1 MRTVYISGPY
11 TAPTTEER
19 DANVKR
25 ANEEAQRW
33 AAAGWA
39 PYCPHTQSW
48 NWENDTDLAYDD
60 FLAIDM
66 EWLKRVDAVCVLPRW
81 QESAGACREVEEAEI
96 MGLPIYYT
104 KTYYED
110 GDMLTPEDV
119 DERMHDVHELALN
132 VPPGLE
138 QFTENLLVAV
148 EHVTQTV
155 IDRQAKY
162 GPTNIAAFGLPGLVC
177 RMRDKWERLFQQF
190 WLGAVAE
197 DEADEDG
204 FVDMAGYSLIAIMAW
219 LNRWPLPVPKSMASI
234 IHGAQREPMGQYCP
248 ARDLE
253 APLDQRDVAMM
264 DCPLVTKWPSGMVC
278 DSACDAVGSEPGA

>member
-48 NWENDTDLAYDD
+48 NWENDTDLSHDD

-66 EWLKRVDAVCVLPRW
+66 EWLKRVDAVCVLPGW
-81 QESAGACREVEEAEI
+81 QESAGACREVEEAKSL
-96 MGLPIYYT
+96 GLPIYYIEPPKQYGFGARIYRT
-104 KTYYED
+104 WAEV
-110 GDMLTPEDV
+110 LPNPEDV
-119 DERMHDVHELALN
+119 TERWQSAHELALN

-138 QFTENLLVAV
+138 QFAENLLVAV

-197 DEADEDG
+197 DEAAEDG
-204 FVDMAGYSLIAIMAW
+204 FVDSAGYGLIGVMGW
-219 LNRWPLPVPKSMASI
+219 RGLWPLPVPKGIAELT
-234 IHGAQREPMGQYCP
+234 GGVTAEPP
-248 ARDLE
+248 RS
-253 APLDQRDVAMM
+253 V
-264 DCPLVTKWPSGMVC
+264 
-278 DSACDAVGSEPGA
+278 